1 MQADTQCMTRRS
13 VRCGGCMHIY
23 IGYIHMYY
31 VVRMVCACINI
42 SVLLSLHLLV
52 CPSQGPRFELCK
64 FQLRFVFSLTLF
76 SLSHSLIFSLIL
88 CCFFFRFFVRL
99 FCIFFSHLFVQNFVL
114 KENCFVFFC
123 WGFLVFVCK
132 INLVAVAAAASANEI
147 ELTHRLE
154 WQSDRPGRKRQR

>member
-31 VVRMVCACINI
+31 VVRRVCACINI

-99 FCIFFSHLFVQNFVL
+99 FCIFFFLIFLYRISCWKKMVLFFL
-114 KENCFVFFC
+114 L
-123 WGFLVFVCK
+123 GFLVFVCK

-154 WQSDRPGRKRQR
+154 WQSDRPGRTRQR

>member
-1 MQADTQCMTRRS
+1 
-13 VRCGGCMHIY
+13 MHIY

-31 VVRMVCACINI
+31 VVRRVCACINI

-88 CCFFFRFFVRL
+88 CCFFFLGFLYVCFAFFFFSSFCTEFRAERKL
-99 FCIFFSHLFVQNFVL
+99 FC
-114 KENCFVFFC
+114 FFC

-154 WQSDRPGRKRQR
+154 

>member
-1 MQADTQCMTRRS
+1 MECCKKYTSTHTHTYAHAHMQADTQCMTRRS
-13 VRCGGCMHIY
+13 VRCGGYMHIY

-114 KENCFVFFC
+114 KENCFVFFLL
-123 WGFLVFVCK
+123 GFFGFCV
-132 INLVAVAAAASANEI
+132 
-147 ELTHRLE
+147 
-154 WQSDRPGRKRQR
+154 